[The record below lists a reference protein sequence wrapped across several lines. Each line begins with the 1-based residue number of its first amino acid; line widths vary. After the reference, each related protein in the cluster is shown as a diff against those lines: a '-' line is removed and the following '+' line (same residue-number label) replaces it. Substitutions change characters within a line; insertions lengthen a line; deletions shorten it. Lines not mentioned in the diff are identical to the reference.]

1 MSRKKLW
8 TTSTSGEF
16 LTPWEFAQRT
26 NVSEATVYRHLLAG
40 RLEGIRI
47 GGTLWRL
54 PVSQLFPDE
63 QVTGSHAPQ
72 DSEERR
78 CPEGTKNG

>member
-26 NVSEATVYRHLLAG
+26 NLSEATVYRHLLAG

-54 PVSQLFPDE
+54 PVSQLMPVKRSTENSGQAANPRRPRLPD
-63 QVTGSHAPQ
+63 GC
-72 DSEERR
+72 EE
-78 CPEGTKNG
+78 

>member
-63 QVTGSHAPQ
+63 QVTGNQ
-72 DSEERR
+72 D
-78 CPEGTKNG
+78 PEAQRGPEATRNYNG